1 LEQIRTDLNDYIDTS
16 ISEFMGYRGLSGEW
30 NRWNSSNPL
39 GSVLSIGFK
48 FPASGFEYGSVVS
61 IANGPNRWVFGTAST
76 PIDDYHPVSG
86 NREFGFTRNGSQI
99 TFYTRGVDRISTDA
113 MRAGNAV
120 ADLLGPGGF
129 EQADALWTSLFEEG
143 IAEDLGVLGP
153 SGVAFDSTLYRTD
166 YDAVQDLVDDDPNHD
181 ASALN
186 SLGCN

>member
-1 LEQIRTDLNDYIDTS
+1 MYTP
-16 ISEFMGYRGLSGEW
+16 SG
-30 NRWNSSNPL
+30 
-39 GSVLSIGFK
+39 G
-48 FPASGFEYGSVVS
+48 
-61 IANGPNRWVFGTAST
+61 
-76 PIDDYHPVSG
+76 YHPVSG
-86 NREFGFTRNGSQI
+86 NWQFRVRTNSNGTATLHI
-99 TFYTRGVDRISTDA
+99 RGVDRISTDA

-120 ADLLGPGGF
+120 ADRLGPGGF

-166 YDAVQDLVDDDPNHD
+166 YDAIQDLFDDDPNHD